1 MKLLIATHNLGKLRE
16 FAQIYADLSLQLVS
30 LDDVGIT
37 WDVDET
43 GDTFEANARLKAQA
57 YSDATGLPTLADD
70 SGLIIDALGGEP
82 GVLSARYGG
91 PGLNPVQR
99 YELVLELMR
108 SVPPGRRQ
116 ARFRCVIALARP
128 GHPIQCASGDIEGE
142 IGYVPRGDAG
152 FGYDPI
158 FYLPGGG
165 PSTAELPPDEKNRI
179 SHRGVAARAAKPLIE
194 EILREG

>member
-1 MKLLIATHNLGKLRE
+1 MKLLIASHNQGKLRE
-16 FAQIYADLSLQLVS
+16 FAQIFSDLPLELVS
-30 LDDVGIT
+30 LDDAGIE
-37 WDVDET
+37 WDVEES

-57 YSDATGLPTLADD
+57 YADAAGMATLADD
-70 SGLIIDALGGEP
+70 SGLIVDALGGEP

-91 PGLNPVQR
+91 PGLTPQQR
-99 YELVLELMR
+99 YELVLERMKN
-108 SVPPGRRQ
+108 VPPGLRQ

-128 GHPIQCASGDIEGE
+128 GHPIQCVSGDIEGE
-142 IGYVPRGDAG
+142 IGYEPRGDGG

-179 SHRGVAARAAKPLIE
+179 SHRGVAANAAKA
-194 EILREG
+194 ILAGMLT

>member
-1 MKLLIATHNLGKLRE
+1 MKLLIATHNQGKLRE
-16 FAQIYADLSLQLVS
+16 FAQIFADLPLQLVS
-30 LDDVGIT
+30 LDDAGIP
-37 WDVDET
+37 WEVDET

-57 YSDATGLPTLADD
+57 YCDATGLPTLADD
-70 SGLIIDALGGEP
+70 SGLIVDALGGEP

-91 PGLNPVQR
+91 PGLTPVQQ
-99 YELVLELMR
+99 YELVLERMR
-108 SVPPGRRQ
+108 AVPPGQRQ
-116 ARFRCVIALARP
+116 ARFRCVIAFARP
-128 GHPIQCASGDIEGE
+128 GHPIQCVSGDIEGE
-142 IGYVPRGDAG
+142 IGYGPRGEAG

-179 SHRGVAARAAKPLIE
+179 SHRGVAARAVKPLIE